1 MDILHPEFIVF
12 LSCAAK
18 NNLRYLLIGG
28 YAVNYYGYNRHTHDL
43 DVWLAPTNE
52 NKLAFIQTLL
62 CMQYSENEVAL
73 LYEEDFTKPFKAN
86 IGTPTADID
95 VLTFVHS
102 KISFDDA
109 EKNKVIFAIE
119 KDVTMNIVPY
129 DFLRDMKLFAAR
141 NKDLLDVSE
150 LEKLRKNKK
159 KNK

>member
-1 MDILHPEFIVF
+1 
-12 LSCAAK
+12 
-18 NNLRYLLIGG
+18 
-28 YAVNYYGYNRHTHDL
+28 
-43 DVWLAPTNE
+43 
-52 NKLAFIQTLL
+52 
-62 CMQYSENEVAL
+62 
-73 LYEEDFTKPFKAN
+73 KPFKAN